1 MKSHH
6 VFFGLMAFSSAATL
20 GKSAILA
27 AILPPLD
34 FAHYSAAIAL
44 VGIVASVMSFG
55 LVEGMVKKFT
65 RLVTYGRAEELRAT
79 LGSDT
84 RKLAWRH
91 LAALGLALLIVFAFY
106 GGWLLAAAASVIVLA
121 FAANAFAI
129 FASLFRAYDTLIG
142 LGISATIRA
151 VLALAFSAAF
161 SALAG
166 WQGGLSAEAVSSA
179 LVGLA
184 FLFYARAIIRSETI
198 SSTSSQESIDAF
210 ISGRSDGVWLFA
222 AFSVA
227 LVPVSFDRLWIIHFA
242 LPVSA
247 AQYAFCGI
255 WTSAAFTVTSVY
267 VQKLGPDFIRMRT
280 AVESQSI
287 LRISLRHA
295 CGLSLLMVAGAAA
308 SFVLLHLIWPDGFWL
323 KYQLSAIVVVVTL
336 VALSFQV
343 TPIFDWA
350 LIALDGERAVFI
362 GAILF
367 SVFCAVFF
375 AISTYLQLGFTAY
388 MLSFGCARA
397 IQGAV
402 EVVMISR
409 LECLPSATRPPG

>member
-1 MKSHH
+1 M
-6 VFFGLMAFSSAATL
+6 
-20 GKSAILA
+20 
-27 AILPPLD
+27 
-34 FAHYSAAIAL
+34 
-44 VGIVASVMSFG
+44 
-55 LVEGMVKKFT
+55 VEGMVKKFT
-65 RLVTYGRAEELRAT
+65 RLVAYGRTEELRAT

-91 LAALGLALLIVFAFY
+91 LAALGVVSLIVFVFY
-106 GGWLLAAAASVIVLA
+106 GRWLLAPAAAVVVLA

-129 FASLFRAYDTLIG
+129 SASLFRAYDRLLG
-142 LGISATIRA
+142 LGMSATIRA

-184 FLFYARAIIRSETI
+184 FLFYARAIIRSETM
-198 SSTSSQESIDAF
+198 SSNSSEGSTDAF

-222 AFSVA
+222 AFGVA
-227 LVPVSFDRLWIIHFA
+227 LVPVSFDRLWILHFA
-242 LPVSA
+242 LPVYA

-255 WTSAAFTVTSVY
+255 WTGAAFTVTSVY

-280 AVESQSI
+280 AVERQSI
-287 LRISLRHA
+287 LRMSLRHA
-295 CGLSLLMVAGAAA
+295 CRLSLLMVVGAAA
-308 SFVLLHLIWPDGFWL
+308 SFVLLHLIWSEGFWL
-323 KYQLSAIVVVVTL
+323 KYQLSVIVVVATL
-336 VALSFQV
+336 LALSVQV

-350 LIALDGERAVFI
+350 LIALDGERAVFT
-362 GAILF
+362 GSVLF
-367 SVFCAVFF
+367 SVSCAAFF
-375 AISTYLQLGFTAY
+375 AISAYLQLGFTAY

-397 IQGAV
+397 IQCTI

-409 LECLPSATRPPG
+409 LERLRSDAITETG